1 MTTFDDRFSLHLDD
15 IHSHSTEKTEQMLLR
30 FHSTNPQ
37 TFFYFSLFWLCRV
50 SAGARWM
57 FSCSMWDPVPQ
68 PGIEPGPPC
77 IGPLEKFPQAF
88 SYPLVFFVLP
98 FAEGRGASAPTQH
111 LFWPSG
117 AISLSFLPGGPP
129 PLHFFPPSFIFHS
142 LNPSAYRHAYVF
154 HSQKTND
161 EYN

>member
-57 FSCSMWDPVPQ
+57 FSCGMWDPVPQ

-77 IGPLEKFPQAF
+77 IGPPEKFPQAF

-98 FAEGRGASAPTQH
+98 FAEGRGASAPTRISSDP
-111 LFWPSG
+111 LEP
-117 AISLSFLPGGPP
+117 SLSHFYQEALHPCTSSPH
-129 PLHFFPPSFIFHS
+129 PLFFI
-142 LNPSAYRHAYVF
+142 L
-154 HSQKTND
+154 
-161 EYN
+161 